1 MFNSGVNQH
10 RSAKQHIPRR
20 SGSFSW
26 RIMNYTII
34 ILLIRHNYINHISG
48 WWMLVV
54 STPLNN
60 SSQWEGLSH
69 ILCKKCSKSQADIH
83 HIPMSSHASNTQLQ
97 LHLVLLGQFLE
108 PSGAAS
114 AHPPCAAHHQR
125 AETRR
130 TRGHARRRALPSW
143 SRWGRGGAAKSC
155 QAGTMAGCQVHL
167 WGKFSR
173 LRWDFTKIQS
183 ACQRGK
189 IICFCSIMI
198 YRIWHDVKWIEMM
211 DCRAVLVEVLPSA
224 GMGLDV
230 KQGESCL
237 TKSRLRDAFHK
248 KRWKTAWL
256 NRSDDELQNDS
267 RLRKHLR
274 RWLEL
279 HEPRACLN
287 DGVKSIWSY
296 ETTHLTLESYLS

>member
-20 SGSFSW
+20 SDSFSW

-143 SRWGRGGAAKSC
+143 SR
-155 QAGTMAGCQVHL
+155 
-167 WGKFSR
+167 
-173 LRWDFTKIQS
+173 
-183 ACQRGK
+183 
-189 IICFCSIMI
+189 
-198 YRIWHDVKWIEMM
+198 
-211 DCRAVLVEVLPSA
+211 
-224 GMGLDV
+224 
-230 KQGESCL
+230 
-237 TKSRLRDAFHK
+237 
-248 KRWKTAWL
+248 
-256 NRSDDELQNDS
+256 
-267 RLRKHLR
+267 
-274 RWLEL
+274 
-279 HEPRACLN
+279 
-287 DGVKSIWSY
+287 
-296 ETTHLTLESYLS
+296 